1 MLDKTAPA
9 AEETA
14 RETAE
19 DWLNPFA
26 VALPQRDPRTLAD
39 LFVPDS
45 HWRSL
50 LGLSRLCATFS
61 GRDRL
66 VHELIDAIE
75 RGKLTKALH

>member
-26 VALPQRDPRTLAD
+26 VALSQRDPRSPAD

-45 HWRSL
+45 HWRNL
-50 LGLSRLCATFS
+50 IGLSLPFATFS

-66 VHELIDAIE
+66 LCKAIE
-75 RGKLTKALH
+75 RAKALH

>member
-1 MLDKTAPA
+1 MLDKLAPA

-19 DWLNPFA
+19 DRIGAFA
-26 VALPQRDPRTLAD
+26 AVLTERDPDAPAN
-39 LFVPDS
+39 LFSPDS
-45 HWRSL
+45 HWLFGRSWL
-50 LGLSRLCATFS
+50 VETFS

-75 RGKLTKALH
+75 RGKLARALH

>member
-9 AEETA
+9 AAETA

-26 VALPQRDPRTLAD
+26 VALTQRDPRTLVD

-45 HWRSL
+45 HWRNLFGPSWL
-50 LGLSRLCATFS
+50 FETFS

-66 VHELIDAIE
+66 LCEAIE
-75 RGKLTKALH
+75 RAKAPH